1 MAWDVAGKTILV
13 TGATSGIGLEAS
25 VLLARKGA
33 SVVMVGRDAKKTE
46 ACVAQVKERAGSQAV
61 RGLLC
66 DFTRQ
71 AEIRKLAAEVLAT
84 CPQLHVLVNNA
95 GTVYAERTLTP
106 DGIESTFAVNH
117 LGYFLLTNLLLERI
131 VESAPARIVNVA
143 SQGHYRGTLNFDDL
157 GFAKGGYGTM
167 AAYARSKLGNVL
179 FTNEL
184 ARRLAGRGVTVNSLH
199 PGAVATNIWSHGP
212 RWAVP
217 IIKYLLSWS
226 FISAAKGGENLAR
239 LALAPELDGVTGK
252 YFDQQSEKTASALA
266 LDEALAKKLWTASEE
281 LTQAR

>member
-1 MAWDVAGKTILV
+1 MAWDVTGKTILV

-25 VLLARKGA
+25 VLFARKGA
-33 SVVMVGRDAKKTE
+33 TVVMVGRDGKKTE
-46 ACVAQVKERAGSQAV
+46 SCVALVKERSGSQAV
-61 RGLLC
+61 RSLLC

-71 AEIRKLAAEVLAT
+71 ADIRKLAAEVLQT
-84 CPQLHVLVNNA
+84 CPQIQVLVNNA
-95 GTVYAERTLTP
+95 GTVFPERTLTP

-131 VESAPARIVNVA
+131 VQSAPARIVNVA
-143 SQGHYRGTLNFDDL
+143 SQGHYRGTLDFDDL
-157 GFAKGGYGTM
+157 GFARGGYGVM
-167 AAYARSKLGNVL
+167 AAYSRSKLGNVL

-184 ARRLAGRGVTVNSLH
+184 ARRLAGKGVTVNSLH

-212 RWAVP
+212 RWAAP
-217 IIKYLLSWS
+217 IIKYLLSWF

-252 YFDQQSEKTASALA
+252 YFDQQNEKTASARA

-281 LTQAR
+281 MTQAR